1 VQEAALKH
9 RRKAQ
14 DWALK
19 HRRKGSAQE
28 TQIAKGS
35 RQA

>member
-1 VQEAALKH
+1 VQEEALKH